1 MEAADRLLRVAD
13 VMALTGISRVTIH
26 RLRKAREFPEPLR
39 IGPRA
44 VRWRESEIRRWMETQ
59 PRACDAPIDAGTR
72 RAEAAA

>member
-1 MEAADRLLRVAD
+1 MEAADRLLRIAD

-26 RLRKAREFPEPLR
+26 RLRKASAFPEPLR

-44 VRWRESEIRRWMETQ
+44 VRWRESEIRHWMETQ
-59 PRACDAPIDAGTR
+59 PRACDAPMGTVR